1 MTWAALL
8 PLRPA
13 DRRRGQPVAGA
24 PIRLTGTETIPT
36 EVGDPHVIL
45 TAVDQ
50 LTDNSTPT

>member
-1 MTWAALL
+1 M
-8 PLRPA
+8 
-13 DRRRGQPVAGA
+13 AGA